1 MSGLGIIIATAV
13 SCFVLGMALRELL
26 YEFEHGSR
34 KGKRKKHEHT
44 EEEDEEDK

>member
-26 YEFEHGSR
+26 YEFEGGLHKS
-34 KGKRKKHEHT
+34 KRKRHKQK
-44 EEEDEEDK
+44 EDDEDL